1 MKRPDKQALDKPQ
14 YFSPVDAKM
23 FPEDDPQ
30 VLKMVNEGATLGC
43 FQLGSPLMRGTLRKI
58 QIERLEDFP
67 VAIAIIRPGA
77 AHRGK
82 RDQYIKRRE
91 GLEPTD
97 YLHPCLEPVLKE
109 TYGVPVFQEQIML
122 IAREA
127 AGFTLTQADGLRRAM
142 TKERKDDELVRSSE
156 KQFIQGALKKGLSQ
170 KSADESWQ
178 FSFLF
183 SLT

>member
-1 MKRPDKQALDKPQ
+1 M
-14 YFSPVDAKM
+14 
-23 FPEDDPQ
+23 
-30 VLKMVNEGATLGC
+30 
-43 FQLGSPLMRGTLRKI
+43 
-58 QIERLEDFP
+58 
-67 VAIAIIRPGA
+67 
-77 AHRGK
+77 
-82 RDQYIKRRE
+82 
-91 GLEPTD
+91 
-97 YLHPCLEPVLKE
+97 HPCLESVLKE

-127 AGFTLTQADGLRRAM
+127 VGFTLTQADGLRRAM